1 MEKDAFIGIGSNLGD
16 KLQNCLKAVSLVDS
30 VPGCRVRAQ
39 SDFFRTAPVGGDDPE
54 WYVNGVIDV
63 ITDGSA
69 HTLLQILL
77 AIEAQMGRVRRKKWD
92 SRVIDLDIL
101 LYAQDVIQERTLK
114 IPHPLM
120 HMRRFVLVPMV
131 QLAPG
136 LVHPVLGKTMSQ
148 LLDQCPREGQDVIP
162 VGEA

>member
-16 KLQNCLKAVSLVDS
+16 KLENCLKAISFVDH
-30 VPGCRVRAQ
+30 VPGCRVRAR
-39 SDFFRTAPVGGDDPE
+39 SDFFRTAPVGVDNPE

-63 ITDGSA
+63 ITDRSA
-69 HTLLQILL
+69 HALLEALL

-92 SRVIDLDIL
+92 SRIIDLDIL
-101 LYAQDVIQERTLK
+101 LYGQDVIQETTLE

-120 HMRRFVLVPMV
+120 HVRRFVLVPMT

-148 LLDQCPREGQDVIP
+148 LLDQCPREGQDVVP
-162 VGEA
+162 MGDA